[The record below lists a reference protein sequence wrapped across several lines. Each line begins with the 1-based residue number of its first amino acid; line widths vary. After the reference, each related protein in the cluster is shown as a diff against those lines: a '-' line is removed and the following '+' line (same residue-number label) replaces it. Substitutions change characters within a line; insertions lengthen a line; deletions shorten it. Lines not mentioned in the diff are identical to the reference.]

1 MNDNKTY
8 EELLKRSKRKLE
20 IITQND
26 KIWSVL
32 VNEIKK
38 LSLNH

>member
-1 MNDNKTY
+1 MMNDNKTY

-26 KIWSVL
+26 KTWSVL

-38 LSLNH
+38 YNK